1 MKISVY
7 TKPGCQ
13 PCRMTKRFLT
23 EHGIEFEEV
32 DGLAHIDE
40 LREEGFAQ
48 FPIVK
53 TEAEAWTGFRPDK
66 LKALV

>member
-1 MKISVY
+1 MKISVF

-13 PCRMTKRFLT
+13 PCRMTKKFLS
-23 EHGIEFEEV
+23 EHDIAFEEV
-32 DGLAHIDE
+32 DGLEHIDE

-53 TEAEAWTGFRPDK
+53 TETDSWSGFRPDK
-66 LKALV
+66 LKTLV